1 MYISGGTSGNYITG
15 MSSGMDVD
23 TLVKNLMD
31 AERVSYDSY
40 YQEQQ
45 YYKWQLEAYQE
56 VTSSVKTF
64 QDTYLDYSNPSN
76 NLLSASAYMDYNCES
91 TDNSISTMVTNS
103 SKADNQYILEV
114 DQIATSSSIESDT
127 TVSKAIEA
135 SQSVDYNLLDN
146 QYITLILDGT
156 EKQVL
161 IKDNDNSSDITLED
175 IQTSIDDAFG
185 EGKIVV
191 SDVSGKL
198 TLDTVDG
205 SGSHELAL
213 SGADDVMM
221 SLGFEADDFLS
232 NRLDTIQS
240 LKDISESL
248 YTPFN
253 FDIDGMI
260 TMTINNVLFEFAKE
274 TSLDQMMK
282 SINSDSEAG
291 VTMTYDALSDTFNMT
306 ADETGAGTTII
317 IEETESNFLTS
328 TGLTTIEAGSDAVLT
343 INGETVVRSDNTFEV
358 DGVTFTVSDVTTS
371 PVTLNVELNSEQIY
385 ETIANFVEEYNNMI
399 TSIQAELKEERDYDY
414 EPLTQVQKD
423 EMSDDEIEQWEEEAK
438 VGLLSNDQILED
450 MLNEMR
456 QALYMPVEGC
466 ELTLA
471 DIGIRTE
478 SYENGGQLIID
489 DTLLLSVIADTPESV
504 VELFTQPSDTYPGT
518 TAGRSLNASEFEVK
532 QQEEGL
538 MFRLYDIS
546 EKYVSTTS
554 DTNGN
559 TGLLIEKCGFH
570 DDYTELS
577 SSMYRQLEE
586 MENRLLEMED
596 DLEEKEENYYSEFS
610 VMETYIS
617 QMNSQLQ
624 MIQSWFT

>member
-64 QDTYLDYSNPSN
+64 QDTYLDYSNPSS

-91 TDNSISTMVTNS
+91 TDNSISAMVTNS

-343 INGETVVRSDNTFEV
+343 INGEKVVRSDNTFEV

>member
-91 TDNSISTMVTNS
+91 TDNSISAMVTNS

-343 INGETVVRSDNTFEV
+343 INGEKVVRSDNTFEV

>member
-56 VTSSVKTF
+56 VTSSVKIF

-76 NLLSASAYMDYNCES
+76 NLLSASTYMDYNCDS
-91 TDNSISTMVTNS
+91 TDNSVSAMVTNS
-103 SKADNQYILEV
+103 SQADNQYILEV
-114 DQIATSSSIESDT
+114 DQIASSSFIESDT

-135 SQSVDYNLLDN
+135 SQSVDYNSLEN
-146 QYITLILDGT
+146 HYITLTLDGT

-185 EGKIVV
+185 AGKILV
-191 SDVSGKL
+191 SDVSGTL

-205 SGSHELAL
+205 SGSHELSLA
-213 SGADDVMM
+213 GADDVMM

-232 NRLDTIQS
+232 NRLDTTQS

-253 FDIDGMI
+253 FDIDGMV
-260 TMTINNVLFEFAKE
+260 TMTINDVLFEFAEE
-274 TSLDQMMK
+274 TSLDQMMD
-282 SINSDSEAG
+282 SISEAG
-291 VTMTYDALSDTFNMT
+291 VTMTYDTLSDTFNMT
-306 ADETGAGTTII
+306 ADETGAGTTIR
-317 IEETESNFLTS
+317 IEETGSNFLTS
-328 TGLTTIEAGSDAVLT
+328 TGLRTIEAGSDAVLT
-343 INGETVVRSDNTFEV
+343 INGEKLVRSDNTFEV

-385 ETIANFVEEYNNMI
+385 ETIENFVEEYNTMI
-399 TSIQAELKEERDYDY
+399 ISIQAELKEERDYDY
-414 EPLTQVQKD
+414 EPLTQAQKD

-438 VGLLSNDQILED
+438 VGLLANDQILED

-471 DIGIRTE
+471 DIGITTE

-504 VELFTQPSDTYPGT
+504 VELFTQTSDTYPGT

-532 QQEEGL
+532 LEEEGL

-546 EKYVSTTS
+546 EKYVSITS

-559 TGLLIEKCGFH
+559 TGLLVEKCGFH

>member
-64 QDTYLDYSNPSN
+64 QDTYLDYSNPSS

-91 TDNSISTMVTNS
+91 TDNSISAMVTNS

-161 IKDNDNSSDITLED
+161 IKDNDNSSDITIED

>member
-76 NLLSASAYMDYNCES
+76 NLLSASTYMDYNCES
-91 TDNSISTMVTNS
+91 TDNSVSAMVTNS
-103 SKADNQYILEV
+103 SQADNQYILEV
-114 DQIATSSSIESDT
+114 DQIASSSFIESDT

-135 SQSVDYNLLDN
+135 SQSVDYNSLEN
-146 QYITLILDGT
+146 HYITLTLDGT

-185 EGKIVV
+185 AGKILV
-191 SDVSGKL
+191 SDVSGTL

-205 SGSHELAL
+205 SGSHELSLA
-213 SGADDVMM
+213 GADDVMM

-232 NRLDTIQS
+232 NRLDTTQS

-253 FDIDGMI
+253 FDIDGMV
-260 TMTINNVLFEFAKE
+260 TMTINDVLFEFAEE
-274 TSLDQMMK
+274 TSLDQMMD
-282 SINSDSEAG
+282 SISEAG

-306 ADETGAGTTII
+306 ADETGAGTTIR
-317 IEETESNFLTS
+317 IEETGSNFLTS
-328 TGLTTIEAGSDAVLT
+328 TGLRTIEAGSDAVLT
-343 INGETVVRSDNTFEV
+343 INGEKLVRSDNTFEV

-385 ETIANFVEEYNNMI
+385 ETIENFVEEYNTMI
-399 TSIQAELKEERDYDY
+399 ISIQAELKEERDYDY
-414 EPLTQVQKD
+414 EPLTQAQKD

-438 VGLLSNDQILED
+438 VGLLANDQILED

-471 DIGIRTE
+471 DIGITTE

-504 VELFTQPSDTYPGT
+504 VELFTQTSDTYPGT

-532 QQEEGL
+532 LEEEGL

-546 EKYVSTTS
+546 EKYVSITS

-559 TGLLIEKCGFH
+559 TGLLVEKCGFH